1 MPTATVSSHDQ
12 RPTGMFLF
20 SLLYGP
26 RLSLSL
32 EHLFDHYS
40 LSFAAVPSSLYII
53 ILFPA
58 LVIQSVFVRDIHP
71 ILSQLTEIVYYVIYG
86 FGGQ

>member
-1 MPTATVSSHDQ
+1 MAMPTATVSSHDQ
-12 RPTGMFLF
+12 RPAGMFLF

-40 LSFAAVPSSLYII
+40 SSFAAVPSSLYII

-58 LVIQSVFVRDIHP
+58 LVIQSVFVHL
-71 ILSQLTEIVYYVIYG
+71 ILSQLTEIVYYVISG

>member
-1 MPTATVSSHDQ
+1 MPTVTVSSHDQ
-12 RPTGMFLF
+12 CPA
-20 SLLYGP
+20 
-26 RLSLSL
+26 

-40 LSFAAVPSSLYII
+40 SSFAVVPSSLYII

-58 LVIQSVFVRDIHP
+58 LVIQSVFVHL
-71 ILSQLTEIVYYVIYG
+71 ILSQLTEIVYYVTYG

>member
-1 MPTATVSSHDQ
+1 MPTATVLSHDQ
-12 RPTGMFLF
+12 RPA
-20 SLLYGP
+20 
-26 RLSLSL
+26 

-40 LSFAAVPSSLYII
+40 SSFTAVPSSLYII

-58 LVIQSVFVRDIHP
+58 LVIQSVFVHL
-71 ILSQLTEIVYYVIYG
+71 ILSQLTEIVYYVISG